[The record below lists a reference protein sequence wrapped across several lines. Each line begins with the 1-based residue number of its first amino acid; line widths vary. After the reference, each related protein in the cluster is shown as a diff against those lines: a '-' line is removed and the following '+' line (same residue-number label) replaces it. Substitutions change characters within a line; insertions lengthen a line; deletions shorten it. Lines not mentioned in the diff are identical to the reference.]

1 MHPNLHNNKYNNH
14 EQNGDSPLD
23 SIHTTHLENNIEGQK
38 KKQQELTGKSEYL
51 EKRLKSQQMN
61 MKELTQQ

>member
-1 MHPNLHNNKYNNH
+1 MRSSQSDIL
-14 EQNGDSPLD
+14 Q
-23 SIHTTHLENNIEGQK
+23 HLEGNIQGQK

-61 MKELTQQ
+61 MKELTHQRWYPIAKY